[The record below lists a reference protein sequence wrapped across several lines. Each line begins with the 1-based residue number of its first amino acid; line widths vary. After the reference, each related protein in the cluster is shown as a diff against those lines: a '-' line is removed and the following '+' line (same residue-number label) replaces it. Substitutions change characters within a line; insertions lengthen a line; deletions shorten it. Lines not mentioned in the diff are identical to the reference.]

1 MRRTTMRSATILL
14 TGLLAL
20 SAAQAAPP
28 GTDPDWPCRQR
39 LVPSLTAQTFWSGA
53 ALPDKADWQANP
65 KLAAEVA
72 AVAPRDVAVEDAI
85 ASLTHFAGTLKPAER
100 KTQLPLLFLGIV
112 DETNQQRGEIV
123 ARIKELAQRQ
133 RGVGDTVAKITAEL
147 QAIPDT
153 AEGDDAKRRAEI
165 VQRRDFVIRTFQ
177 ETERTMRYAC
187 EVPVE
192 LEGRLGSFAKALE
205 AKL

>member
-1 MRRTTMRSATILL
+1 MRGATILL
-14 TGLLAL
+14 TSLLAI

-39 LVPSLTAQTFWSGA
+39 LVPALTATTFWSGA
-53 ALPDKADWQANP
+53 PLPDKADWQANP

-72 AVAPRDVAVEDAI
+72 AVAPRDVAVDDAV
-85 ASLTHFAGTLKPAER
+85 ASLNRFAGSLKPAER

-112 DETNQQRGEIV
+112 DQTNAQRGEIV
-123 ARIKELAQRQ
+123 ARIKDLAKRQ

-153 AEGDDAKRRAEI
+153 AEGDDAKKRAEI

>member
-1 MRRTTMRSATILL
+1 MTMRGSMILL
-14 TGLLAL
+14 TGLLAA

-39 LVPSLTAQTFWSGA
+39 LVPSLTAQTFWSGPP
-53 ALPDKADWQANP
+53 LPDKADWQADP

-72 AVAPRDVAVEDAI
+72 AVAPRDVAVDDAV
-85 ASLTHFAGTLKPAER
+85 ASLDRFAGSLKPAAR
-100 KTQLPLLFLGIV
+100 KTLLPLLFLGIV
-112 DETNQQRGEIV
+112 DQTNQQRSAIV
-123 ARIKELAQRQ
+123 DRIEELAKRQ

-153 AEGDDAKRRAEI
+153 AEGDDAQKRAEI

>member
-1 MRRTTMRSATILL
+1 MMMRGSMILL
-14 TGLLAL
+14 TGLLVA

-39 LVPSLTAQTFWSGA
+39 LVPALTATTFWSGPP
-53 ALPDKADWQANP
+53 LPDKADWQANP
-65 KLAAEVA
+65 KLAAEIA
-72 AVAPRDVAVEDAI
+72 AVAPRDVAVDDAV
-85 ASLTHFAGTLKPAER
+85 ASLTHFAGTLKPAAR
-100 KTQLPLLFLGIV
+100 KTELPLLFLGIV
-112 DETNQQRGEIV
+112 EETNQQRSAIV
-123 ARIKELAQRQ
+123 DRIKELAKRQ

-153 AEGDDAKRRAEI
+153 AEGDDAQKRAEI

-187 EVPVE
+187 DVPVE
-192 LEGRLGSFAKALE
+192 LEARLGSFAKALE

>member
-1 MRRTTMRSATILL
+1 MRSPMLL
-14 TGLLAL
+14 LAGLLAAI
-20 SAAQAAPP
+20 SAQAAPP

-39 LVPSLTAQTFWSGA
+39 LVPELTAATFWNGTP
-53 ALPDKADWQANP
+53 LPDKADWQSNA
-65 KLAAEVA
+65 KIAAEVA
-72 AVAPRDVAVEDAI
+72 ATAPRDVAVDDAV
-85 ASLTHFAGTLKPAER
+85 ASLTKFAGTVKPAAR
-100 KTQLPLLFLGIV
+100 KTQLPLLFVGLV
-112 DETNQQRGEIV
+112 DETNQQRNEIV

-133 RGVGDTVAKITAEL
+133 RGVGDTVAKITSEL
-147 QAIPDT
+147 AAIPDT
-153 AEGDDAKRRAEI
+153 AQGDDAKRRDEI